1 MKIKKIVLVVFSRAN
16 YSTIKGILAEIKKD
30 KKIKYIL
37 IVGSSAIIE
46 KYGSILKIIKDDGFK
61 TRYILQNQIE
71 GSTTKSMVKTTG
83 LALYEL
89 PEILEKENP
98 DLVFTVGDRHETIST
113 AIAASYMNIPLAHTM
128 GGEVTG
134 SIDESIRHA
143 ITKLAH
149 IHFVANQDSLK
160 RVIKLGENKSTVFD
174 VGCPRIDSVDNILK
188 SYDPKKCFKEISKSG
203 SGSLNNI
210 IHTDEYIVLL
220 YHPVTT
226 EYHEN
231 HKNFENVLD
240 AFLSIN
246 IKKKIILWP
255 NADAGADQISRII
268 RVKKEK
274 NLLDNVKFF
283 KNLPIEL
290 YVPLIHRAKCL
301 VGNSSSA
308 IRDGAYIGVR
318 SVNIGNRQSSR
329 LVGPNIISC
338 SYSKKGIIKSINLQI
353 KKKRATQSSIY
364 GKPGAAKKIIK
375 ILNKIKEIKI
385 QKKIS
390 Y

>member
-16 YSTIKGILAEIKKD
+16 YSTIRGILTEIKKD

-37 IVGSSAIIE
+37 IVGSSAVID
-46 KYGSILKIIKDDGFK
+46 KYGSLLKILKNDGF
-61 TRYILQNQIE
+61 RADYILQNQIE
-71 GSTTKSMVKTTG
+71 GTTTKSMVKTTG

-98 DLVFTVGDRHETIST
+98 DIVFTVGDRHETMST

-149 IHFVANQDSLK
+149 IHFVSNQDSFN
-160 RVIKLGENKSTVFD
+160 RVIKLGENKSMVFN
-174 VGCPRIDSVDNILK
+174 VGCPRIDSVDSILK
-188 SYDPKKCFKEISKSG
+188 SYNPKKCFEEISKRG
-203 SGSLNNI
+203 NGELNKI
-210 IHTDEYIVLL
+210 LHTDEYIVLL

-240 AFLSIN
+240 AFCSIK

-255 NADAGADQISRII
+255 NADAGADKISRII
-268 RVKKEK
+268 RVKKSK
-274 NLLDNVKFF
+274 KLLSNVRFY

-290 YVPLIHRAKCL
+290 YIPLIHRAKCL

-308 IRDGAYIGVR
+308 IRDGAYVGVR
-318 SVNIGNRQSSR
+318 SVNIGNRQSGR
-329 LVGPNIISC
+329 LVGPNIISS
-338 SYSKKGIIKSINLQI
+338 SYSKKEIIKSIDLQI
-353 KKKRATQSSIY
+353 KKKKAPKSTIY

-375 ILNKIKEIKI
+375 ILKKIKEIKI

>member
-1 MKIKKIVLVVFSRAN
+1 MKIKKIILVVFSRAN

-37 IVGSSAIIE
+37 IVGSSAVID
-46 KYGSILKIIKDDGFK
+46 KYGSILKIIKNDGFK
-61 TRYILQNQIE
+61 PHYILQNQIE
-71 GSTTKSMVKTTG
+71 GTTTKSMVKTTG
-83 LALYEL
+83 LALFEL

-98 DLVFTVGDRHETIST
+98 DMVFTVGDRHETIST

-160 RVIKLGENKSTVFD
+160 RVIKLGENKSTVFN
-174 VGCPRIDSVDNILK
+174 VGCPRIDSVDKILK
-188 SYDPKKCFKEISKSG
+188 SYNPKKCFEEISKRG
-203 SGSLNNI
+203 SGKLNSI
-210 IHTDEYIVLL
+210 LHTDEYIVLL

-226 EYHEN
+226 EYEKN
-231 HKNFENVLD
+231 HNNFQNVLD
-240 AFLSIN
+240 AFLN
-246 IKKKIILWP
+246 TDIKKKIILWP
-255 NADAGADQISRII
+255 NADAGADKISRII
-268 RVKKEK
+268 NVKKNK
-274 NLLDNVKFF
+274 NLFNNVKFF
-283 KNLPIEL
+283 KNLPVEL

-301 VGNSSSA
+301 VVNSSSA

-318 SVNIGNRQSSR
+318 SVNIGNRQRGR
-329 LVGPNIISC
+329 LIGPNIISC
-338 SYSKKGIIKSINLQI
+338 SYSKKEIIKSINLQI

>member
-37 IVGSSAIIE
+37 IVGSSAVID

-61 TRYILQNQIE
+61 THYILQNQIE
-71 GSTTKSMVKTTG
+71 GTTTKSMVKTTG

-231 HKNFENVLD
+231 YKNFQNVLD

-255 NADAGADQISRII
+255 NADAGADQISKII

-274 NLLDNVKFF
+274 NLLDNVKFI

-308 IRDGAYIGVR
+308 IRDGAYIGAR
-318 SVNIGNRQSSR
+318 SVNIGNRQSGR
-329 LVGPNIISC
+329 LVAPNIISC
-338 SYSKKGIIKSINLQI
+338 SYSKKEIIKSINIQI
-353 KKKRATQSSIY
+353 KRKRATQSSIY

>member
-16 YSTIKGILAEIKKD
+16 YSTVKGILAEIKKD

-37 IVGSSAIIE
+37 IVGSSAIID
-46 KYGSILKIIKDDGFK
+46 KYGSILKIIKNDGYK
-61 TRYILQNQIE
+61 AHYLLQNQIE
-71 GSTTKSMVKTTG
+71 GTTTKSMVKTTG
-83 LALYEL
+83 LALFEL

-98 DLVFTVGDRHETIST
+98 DMVFTVGDRHETIST
-113 AIAASYMNIPLAHTM
+113 AIASSYMNIPLAHTM

-149 IHFVANQDSLK
+149 IHFVANHDSLK
-160 RVIKLGENKSTVFD
+160 RVIKLGENKSTVFN
-174 VGCPRIDSVDNILK
+174 VGCPRIDSVDKILK
-188 SYDPKKCFKEISKSG
+188 SYNPKKCFEEISRRG
-203 SGSLNNI
+203 SGKLKSIL
-210 IHTDEYIVLL
+210 HTDEYIVLL

-226 EYHEN
+226 EYEKN
-231 HKNFENVLD
+231 HDSFQNVLD
-240 AFLSIN
+240 VFLN
-246 IKKKIILWP
+246 TDIKKKIILWP
-255 NADAGADQISRII
+255 NADAGADKISRII
-268 RVKKEK
+268 NVKKNK
-274 NLLDNVKFF
+274 NLFNNVKFF
-283 KNLPIEL
+283 KNLPVEL

-318 SVNIGNRQSSR
+318 SVNIGNRQSGR

-338 SYSKKGIIKSINLQI
+338 SYSKKEIIKSINLQI
-353 KKKRATQSSIY
+353 KRKRAPKSSIY
-364 GKPGAAKKIIK
+364 EKPGAAKKIIK
-375 ILNKIKEIKI
+375 ILKKIKEINI

>member
-37 IVGSSAIIE
+37 IVGSSAIID
-46 KYGSILKIIKDDGFK
+46 KYGSILKIIKNDGYK
-61 TRYILQNQIE
+61 AHYLLQNQIE
-71 GSTTKSMVKTTG
+71 GTTTKSMVKTTG

-98 DLVFTVGDRHETIST
+98 DIVFTVGDRHETIST

-174 VGCPRIDSVDNILK
+174 VGCPRIDSVDTILK
-188 SYDPKKCFKEISKSG
+188 SYDPKKCFKEISKRG

>member
-30 KKIKYIL
+30 KKIRYIL
-37 IVGSSAIIE
+37 IVGSSAVIT
-46 KYGSILKIIKDDGFK
+46 KYGSILNIIKEDGFK
-61 TRYILQNQIE
+61 THYILQNQIE
-71 GSTTKSMVKTTG
+71 GTTTKSMVKTTG

-98 DLVFTVGDRHETIST
+98 DVVFTVGDRHETIST

-149 IHFVANQDSLK
+149 VHFVANQDSYN
-160 RVIKLGENKSTVFD
+160 RVVKLGENKSRVFN

-188 SYDPKKCFKEISKSG
+188 SYKPKKCFKEISKRG
-203 SGSLNNI
+203 SGPLNNI

-226 EYHEN
+226 EYYEN

-318 SVNIGNRQSSR
+318 SVNIGNRQSGR
-329 LVGPNIISC
+329 LIGPNIISC
-338 SYSKKGIIKSINLQI
+338 SYSKKKIIKSINLQI

>member
-37 IVGSSAIIE
+37 IVGSSAIID
-46 KYGSILKIIKDDGFK
+46 KYGSILKIIKDDGYK
-61 TRYILQNQIE
+61 AHYLLQNQIE
-71 GSTTKSMVKTTG
+71 GTTTKSMVKTTG

-98 DLVFTVGDRHETIST
+98 DIVFTVGDRHETIST

-174 VGCPRIDSVDNILK
+174 VGCPRIDSVDTILK
-188 SYDPKKCFKEISKSG
+188 SYDPKKCFKEISKHG

-318 SVNIGNRQSSR
+318 SVNIGNRQNGR
-329 LVGPNIISC
+329 LIGPNIISC
-338 SYSKKGIIKSINLQI
+338 SYSKKKIIKSINLQI

>member
-1 MKIKKIVLVVFSRAN
+1 MKIKKIILVVFSRAN

-37 IVGSSAIIE
+37 IVGSSAVID
-46 KYGSILKIIKDDGFK
+46 KYGSILKIIKNDGFK
-61 TRYILQNQIE
+61 PHYILQNQIE
-71 GSTTKSMVKTTG
+71 GTTTKSMVKTTG
-83 LALYEL
+83 LALFEL

-98 DLVFTVGDRHETIST
+98 DMVFTVGDRHETIST

-160 RVIKLGENKSTVFD
+160 RVIKLGENKSTVFN
-174 VGCPRIDSVDNILK
+174 VGCPRIDSVDKILK
-188 SYDPKKCFKEISKSG
+188 SYNPKKCFEEISKRG
-203 SGSLNNI
+203 SGKLNSI
-210 IHTDEYIVLL
+210 LHTDEYIVLL

-226 EYHEN
+226 EYEKN
-231 HKNFENVLD
+231 HNNFQNVLD
-240 AFLSIN
+240 AFLN
-246 IKKKIILWP
+246 TDIKKKIILWP
-255 NADAGADQISRII
+255 NADAGADKISRII
-268 RVKKEK
+268 NVKKNK
-274 NLLDNVKFF
+274 NLFNNVKFF
-283 KNLPIEL
+283 KNLPVEL

-318 SVNIGNRQSSR
+318 SVNIGNRQRGR
-329 LVGPNIISC
+329 LIGPNIISC
-338 SYSKKGIIKSINLQI
+338 SYSKKEIIKSINLQI

>member
-1 MKIKKIVLVVFSRAN
+1 MKIKKIILVVFSRAN
-16 YSTIKGILAEIKKD
+16 YSTVKGILAEIKKD
-30 KKIKYIL
+30 KKIKYVL
-37 IVGSSAIIE
+37 IVGSSAVIT

-61 TRYILQNQIE
+61 THYILQNQIE
-71 GSTTKSMVKTTG
+71 GTTTKSMVKTTG

-98 DLVFTVGDRHETIST
+98 DMVFTVGDRHETIST

-149 IHFVANQDSLK
+149 IHFVANQDSYN
-160 RVIKLGENKSTVFD
+160 RVVKLGENKSRVFN

-188 SYDPKKCFKEISKSG
+188 SYKPKKCFEEISKRG
-203 SGSLNNI
+203 SGELDSIL
-210 IHTDEYIVLL
+210 HTDEYIVLL

-226 EYHEN
+226 EYYKNHES
-231 HKNFENVLD
+231 FENALD

-255 NADAGADQISRII
+255 NADAGGDIISRIL

-274 NLLDNVKFF
+274 KLLDNVKFF

-290 YVPLIHRAKCL
+290 YIPLIHRAKCL

-308 IRDGAYIGVR
+308 IRDGAYVGVR
-318 SVNIGNRQSSR
+318 AVNIGNRQSSR
-329 LVGPNIISC
+329 LVGPNIVSC
-338 SYSKKGIIKSINLQI
+338 SYSKREIIKSINLQI
-353 KKKRATQSSIY
+353 KKKKASQSTIY

>member
-37 IVGSSAIIE
+37 IVGSSAIID
-46 KYGSILKIIKDDGFK
+46 KYGSILKIIKNDGYK
-61 TRYILQNQIE
+61 AHYLLQNQIE
-71 GSTTKSMVKTTG
+71 RTTTKSMVKTTG
-83 LALYEL
+83 LALFEL

-98 DLVFTVGDRHETIST
+98 DMVFTVGDRHETIST

-149 IHFVANQDSLK
+149 VHFVANQDSYN
-160 RVIKLGENKSTVFD
+160 RVVKLGENKSRVFN

-188 SYDPKKCFKEISKSG
+188 SYKPKKCFKEISKRG
-203 SGSLNNI
+203 SGPLNNI

-318 SVNIGNRQSSR
+318 SVNIGNRQSGR
-329 LVGPNIISC
+329 LIGPNIISC
-338 SYSKKGIIKSINLQI
+338 SYSKKKIIKSINLQI

>member
-16 YSTIKGILAEIKKD
+16 YSTVKGILAEIKKD

-37 IVGSSAIIE
+37 IVGSSAVIA

-61 TRYILQNQIE
+61 THYILQNQIE
-71 GSTTKSMVKTTG
+71 GTTTKSMVKTTG

-89 PEILEKENP
+89 PEILDKENP
-98 DLVFTVGDRHETIST
+98 DIVFTVGDRHETIST

-149 IHFVANQDSLK
+149 IHFVSNKDSFN
-160 RVIKLGENKSTVFD
+160 RVIKLGENKSTVFN
-174 VGCPRIDSVDNILK
+174 VGCPRIDSVDSILK
-188 SYDPKKCFKEISKSG
+188 TYNSKKCFVEISKRG
-203 SGSLNNI
+203 SGQLNNI
-210 IHTDEYIVLL
+210 LHTDEYIVLL

-226 EYHEN
+226 EYNNNHES
-231 HKNFENVLD
+231 FEKALD

-255 NADAGADQISRII
+255 NADAGADQISRILN
-268 RVKKEK
+268 VKKEK
-274 NLLDNVKFF
+274 HLLKNVKFF

-290 YVPLIHRAKCL
+290 YIPLIHRAKCL

-308 IRDGAYIGVR
+308 IRDGAYVGVR
-318 SVNIGNRQSSR
+318 SVNIGNRQSGR

-338 SYSKKGIIKSINLQI
+338 SNSKKEITKSINLQI
-353 KKKRATQSSIY
+353 KKEKAPQSTIY

-375 ILNKIKEIKI
+375 ILKKINEIKI